1 MSAGTKPIIVQ
12 FQVKKESQENLKNA
26 SLRER
31 VGGIELSAIKNLL
44 EIFAAN
50 KNRLIQAYNL
60 KDQGN
65 SGAITLADWCTTTTE
80 ILNLNLP
87 WRTLRP
93 KLVQLSNEGLV
104 LYESTFEGL
113 TLPKNSLTVNIMI
126 ISFIKEFLISKL
138 NKI

>member
-12 FQVKKESQENLKNA
+12 FQVKTEGQENLKNA
-26 SLRER
+26 SLREK
-31 VGGIELSAIKNLL
+31 VGGIELSAVKNLL

-50 KNRLIQAYNL
+50 RNRLLQAYKLN
-60 KDQGN
+60 DVM
-65 SGAITLADWCTTTTE
+65 GAGTITLSEWCSTTSE

-93 KLVQLSNEGLV
+93 KLVQVNNSGLV

-113 TLPKNSLTVNIMI
+113 TLPQNSVTVN
-126 ISFIKEFLISKL
+126 LIFF
-138 NKI
+138 